1 MRKWERVCA
10 ESTGAKGKSYSPFG
24 GPWHGVAKAWT
35 LPYRARHTSNT
46 INERPPFMTTEQN
59 IAALTIPEQIWL
71 WLRLNMMDIAGA
83 FAVLV
88 IGLLL
93 AKLIS
98 GWVERAMA
106 KSHRFEPTVANF
118 LSSVVKYA
126 LWALVLIT
134 VLAQFGVETTS
145 ILAALGGMALAIGLA
160 LQGTLSNV
168 ASGVMILVQKPF
180 KVGEAI
186 SAGSVTGTVQ
196 QIGLFT
202 TELKQFDGL
211 FVMVPNSELWNQA
224 IVNFHRHPIRRF
236 ELIVGI
242 AYGDSMEQARS
253 ELLALAAS
261 DERILSDPEP
271 VAFVS
276 SLDDSSV
283 GIGLRVWCT
292 TGDFV
297 NVGWDLTEAAKARFD
312 DVGLSIPFPQ
322 REITTKA
329 A

>member
-1 MRKWERVCA
+1 MQ
-10 ESTGAKGKSYSPFG
+10 TD
-24 GPWHGVAKAWT
+24 KAV
-35 LPYRARHTSNT
+35 S
-46 INERPPFMTTEQN
+46 
-59 IAALTIPEQIWL
+59 ALTIPEQVL
-71 WLRLNMMDIAGA
+71 VWLRLHMMEIAGA
-83 FAVLV
+83 FAVLI
-88 IGLLL
+88 IGLIV
-93 AKLIS
+93 AKVLS
-98 GWVERAMA
+98 RLVERALTR
-106 KSHRFEPTVANF
+106 SPRFDPTVANF
-118 LSSVVKYA
+118 LSNLVKYA
-126 LWALVLIT
+126 LWALVIVT
-134 VLAQFGVETTS
+134 VLTQFGVETTS
-145 ILAALGGMALAIGLA
+145 ILAALGGMALAVGLA

-168 ASGVMILVQKPF
+168 ASGVMILVQRPF

-242 AYGDSMEQARS
+242 GYNDSMEQARK
-253 ELLALAAS
+253 ELLAMAAA
-261 DERILSDPEP
+261 DERVLADPEP
-271 VAFVS
+271 VAFVA

-292 TGDFV
+292 TDDYV
-297 NVGWDLTEAAKARFD
+297 AVGWDLTEKVKARFD
-312 DVGLSIPFPQ
+312 DVGISIPFPQ
-322 REITTKA
+322 REVTQRA

>member
-1 MRKWERVCA
+1 
-10 ESTGAKGKSYSPFG
+10 
-24 GPWHGVAKAWT
+24 
-35 LPYRARHTSNT
+35 
-46 INERPPFMTTEQN
+46 MTTDQT

-71 WLRLNMMDIAGA
+71 WLRLHMMDIAGA
-83 FAVLV
+83 FAVLI

-93 AKLIS
+93 AGIIS
-98 GWVERAMA
+98 RWVERAMTR
-106 KSHRFEPTVANF
+106 SSRFEPTVANF

-126 LWALVLIT
+126 LWALVLVT

-145 ILAALGGMALAIGLA
+145 ILAALGGMALAVGLA

-186 SAGSVTGTVQ
+186 SAGAVTGTVQ

-224 IVNFHRHPIRRF
+224 IVNYNRHPTRRL
-236 ELIVGI
+236 ELVVGI
-242 AYGDSMEQARS
+242 AYGDSMARARE
-253 ELLALAAS
+253 ELLKLALT
-261 DERILSDPEP
+261 DDRVLDDPEP
-271 VAFVS
+271 VTFVS

-283 GIGLRVWCT
+283 GIGMRVWCST
-292 TGDFV
+292 PDYLGLS
-297 NVGWDLTEAAKARFD
+297 WDMTEAVKARFD
-312 DVGLSIPFPQ
+312 DVGISIPFPQ
-322 REITTKA
+322 REIVQRA

>member
-1 MRKWERVCA
+1 
-10 ESTGAKGKSYSPFG
+10 
-24 GPWHGVAKAWT
+24 
-35 LPYRARHTSNT
+35 
-46 INERPPFMTTEQN
+46 MTTDQT
-59 IAALTIPEQIWL
+59 ISALSIPEQIWL

-83 FAVLV
+83 VAVLV

-93 AKLIS
+93 AKLVS
-98 GWVERAMA
+98 GWVERAIA
-106 KSHRFEPTVANF
+106 RSHRFEPTVANF

-126 LWALVLIT
+126 LWALVLVT

-145 ILAALGGMALAIGLA
+145 ILAALGGMALAVGLA

-211 FVMVPNSELWNQA
+211 FVMVPNSELWNKA
-224 IVNFHRHPIRRF
+224 IVNFHRHPVRRF
-236 ELIVGI
+236 ELVVGI

-253 ELLALAAS
+253 ELLSLAAA
-261 DERILSDPEP
+261 DDRVLSDPEP
-271 VAFVS
+271 AAFVA

-283 GIGLRVWCT
+283 GIGLRVWCS
-292 TGDFV
+292 TGDYLAL
-297 NVGWDLTEAAKARFD
+297 GWDLTERVKAHFD
-312 DVGLSIPFPQ
+312 DVGISIPIRTAFNQ
-322 REITTKA
+322 
-329 A
+329 

>member
-1 MRKWERVCA
+1 M
-10 ESTGAKGKSYSPFG
+10 TTGKS
-24 GPWHGVAKAWT
+24 
-35 LPYRARHTSNT
+35 
-46 INERPPFMTTEQN
+46 
-59 IAALTIPEQIWL
+59 IAALTITDQIWL

-93 AKLIS
+93 AGIIS
-98 GWVERAMA
+98 TWVERAMTR
-106 KSHRFEPTVANF
+106 SPRFEPTVANF
-118 LSSVVKYA
+118 LSNLVKYA
-126 LWALVLIT
+126 LWALVLVT

-186 SAGSVTGTVQ
+186 NAGSIMGTVQ

-202 TELKQFDGL
+202 TELKQPDGL
-211 FVMVPNSELWNQA
+211 FVMVPNTELWNQA
-224 IVNFHRHPIRRF
+224 IVNLHRHPTRRF

-242 AYGDSMEQARS
+242 GYGDSMDEARK
-253 ELLALAAS
+253 ELMALAEA
-261 DERILSDPEP
+261 DARVLEDPAP
-271 VAFVS
+271 LAFVN

-283 GIGLRVWCT
+283 GIGLRVWCNT
-292 TGDFV
+292 ADYLALS
-297 NVGWDLTEAAKARFD
+297 WDLTEAVKGRFD
-312 DVGLSIPFPQ
+312 EVGISIPFPQ
-322 REITTKA
+322 REITQKVA
-329 A
+329 

>member
-1 MRKWERVCA
+1 
-10 ESTGAKGKSYSPFG
+10 
-24 GPWHGVAKAWT
+24 
-35 LPYRARHTSNT
+35 
-46 INERPPFMTTEQN
+46 MTTDQA
-59 IAALTIPEQIWL
+59 ISALTIPEQIWL
-71 WLRLNMMDIAGA
+71 WLRLHMMDIAGA

-93 AKLIS
+93 AGILS
-98 GWVERAMA
+98 RWAERAMTR
-106 KSHRFEPTVANF
+106 SPRFEPTVANF
-118 LSSVVKYA
+118 LSSIVKYA
-126 LWALVLIT
+126 LWAVVLVT

-186 SAGSVTGTVQ
+186 SAGAVTGTVQ

-224 IVNFHRHPIRRF
+224 IVNFTRHATRRL
-236 ELIVGI
+236 ELVVGI
-242 AYGDSMEQARS
+242 GYGDSMDQARR
-253 ELLALAAS
+253 ELLALAEA
-261 DERILSDPEP
+261 DDRVLDDPAP
-271 VAFVS
+271 VTFVN

-283 GIGLRVWCT
+283 GIGMRVWCKT
-292 TGDFV
+292 PDYLGLS
-297 NVGWDLTEAAKARFD
+297 WDLTEAAKARFD
-312 DVGLSIPFPQ
+312 ETGISIPFPQ
-322 REITTKA
+322 REIVQRSA
-329 A
+329 

>member
-1 MRKWERVCA
+1 
-10 ESTGAKGKSYSPFG
+10 
-24 GPWHGVAKAWT
+24 
-35 LPYRARHTSNT
+35 
-46 INERPPFMTTEQN
+46 MTTDQT
-59 IAALTIPEQIWL
+59 ISALSIPEQIWL

-83 FAVLV
+83 VAVLV

-93 AKLIS
+93 AKLVS
-98 GWVERAMA
+98 GWVERAIA
-106 KSHRFEPTVANF
+106 RSHRFEPTVANF

-126 LWALVLIT
+126 LWALVLVT

-145 ILAALGGMALAIGLA
+145 ILAALGGMALAVGLA

-211 FVMVPNSELWNQA
+211 FVMVPNSELWNKA
-224 IVNFHRHPIRRF
+224 IVNFHRHPVRRF
-236 ELIVGI
+236 ELVVGI

-253 ELLALAAS
+253 ELLSLAAA
-261 DERILSDPEP
+261 DDRVLSDPEP
-271 VAFVS
+271 AAFVA

-283 GIGLRVWCT
+283 GIGLRVWCS
-292 TGDFV
+292 TGDYLAL
-297 NVGWDLTEAAKARFD
+297 GWDLTERVKAHFD
-312 DVGLSIPFPQ
+312 DVGISIPFPQ
-322 REITTKA
+322 REITQKA

>member
-1 MRKWERVCA
+1 
-10 ESTGAKGKSYSPFG
+10 
-24 GPWHGVAKAWT
+24 
-35 LPYRARHTSNT
+35 
-46 INERPPFMTTEQN
+46 MTTDQT

-71 WLRLNMMDIAGA
+71 WLRLHMMDIAGA
-83 FAVLV
+83 FAVLI

-93 AKLIS
+93 AAIIS
-98 GWVERAMA
+98 RWVERAMTR
-106 KSHRFEPTVANF
+106 SSRFEPTVANF

-126 LWALVLIT
+126 LWALVLVT

-145 ILAALGGMALAIGLA
+145 ILAALGGMALAVGLA

-186 SAGSVTGTVQ
+186 SAGAVTGTVQ

-224 IVNFHRHPIRRF
+224 IVNFTRHATRRL
-236 ELIVGI
+236 ELVVGI
-242 AYGDSMEQARS
+242 GYGDSMDQARR
-253 ELLALAAS
+253 ELLALAEA
-261 DERILSDPEP
+261 DDRVLDDPAP
-271 VAFVS
+271 VTFVN

-283 GIGLRVWCT
+283 GIGMRVWCKT
-292 TGDFV
+292 PDYLGLS
-297 NVGWDLTEAAKARFD
+297 WDLTEAAKARFD
-312 DVGLSIPFPQ
+312 ETGISIPFPQ
-322 REITTKA
+322 REIVQRSA
-329 A
+329 

>member
-1 MRKWERVCA
+1 
-10 ESTGAKGKSYSPFG
+10 
-24 GPWHGVAKAWT
+24 
-35 LPYRARHTSNT
+35 
-46 INERPPFMTTEQN
+46 MTTDQT

-71 WLRLNMMDIAGA
+71 WLRLHMMDIAGA
-83 FAVLV
+83 FAVLI

-93 AKLIS
+93 AGIIS
-98 GWVERAMA
+98 RWVERAMTR
-106 KSHRFEPTVANF
+106 SSRFEPTVANF

-126 LWALVLIT
+126 LWALVLVT

-145 ILAALGGMALAIGLA
+145 ILAALGGMALAVGLA

-186 SAGSVTGTVQ
+186 SAGAVTGTVQ

-224 IVNFHRHPIRRF
+224 IVNFTRHATRRL
-236 ELIVGI
+236 ELVVGI
-242 AYGDSMEQARS
+242 GYGDSMDQARR
-253 ELLALAAS
+253 ELLVLAEA
-261 DERILSDPEP
+261 DDRVLDDPAP
-271 VAFVS
+271 VTFVN

-283 GIGLRVWCT
+283 GIGMRVWCKT
-292 TGDFV
+292 PDYLGLS
-297 NVGWDLTEAAKARFD
+297 WDLTEAAKARFD
-312 DVGLSIPFPQ
+312 ETGISIPFPQ
-322 REITTKA
+322 REIVQRSA
-329 A
+329 

>member
-1 MRKWERVCA
+1 
-10 ESTGAKGKSYSPFG
+10 
-24 GPWHGVAKAWT
+24 
-35 LPYRARHTSNT
+35 
-46 INERPPFMTTEQN
+46 MTTDQT

-71 WLRLNMMDIAGA
+71 WLRLHMMDIAGA
-83 FAVLV
+83 FAVLI

-93 AKLIS
+93 AGILS
-98 GWVERAMA
+98 RWVERAMTR
-106 KSHRFEPTVANF
+106 SSRFEPTVANF

-126 LWALVLIT
+126 LWALVLVT

-145 ILAALGGMALAIGLA
+145 ILAALGGMALAVGLA

-186 SAGSVTGTVQ
+186 SAGAVTGTVQ

-224 IVNFHRHPIRRF
+224 IVNFTRHATRRL
-236 ELIVGI
+236 ELVVGI
-242 AYGDSMEQARS
+242 GYGDSMDQARR
-253 ELLALAAS
+253 ELLALAEA
-261 DERILSDPEP
+261 DDRVLDDPAP
-271 VAFVS
+271 VTFVN

-283 GIGLRVWCT
+283 GIGMRVWCKT
-292 TGDFV
+292 PDYLGLS
-297 NVGWDLTEAAKARFD
+297 WDLTEAAKARFD
-312 DVGLSIPFPQ
+312 ETGISIPFPQ
-322 REITTKA
+322 REIVQRSA
-329 A
+329 

>member
-1 MRKWERVCA
+1 
-10 ESTGAKGKSYSPFG
+10 
-24 GPWHGVAKAWT
+24 
-35 LPYRARHTSNT
+35 
-46 INERPPFMTTEQN
+46 MTTDQTVS
-59 IAALTIPEQIWL
+59 AQTVPEQILL

-88 IGLLL
+88 IGLIVARLVSSWVESAL
-93 AKLIS
+93 AKS
-98 GWVERAMA
+98 P
-106 KSHRFEPTVANF
+106 RFEPTVANF
-118 LSSVVKYA
+118 LSNLVKYA

-134 VLAQFGVETTS
+134 VLGQFGVETTS

-186 SAGSVTGTVQ
+186 NAGSITGVVQ

-236 ELIVGI
+236 ELVVGI
-242 AYGDSMEQARS
+242 GYGDSMEQARD
-253 ELLALAAS
+253 ELLALAAA
-261 DERILSDPEP
+261 DERVLDDPEP
-271 VAFVS
+271 QAFVN

-283 GIGLRVWCT
+283 GIGLRVWCST
-292 TGDFV
+292 ADFV
-297 NVGWDLTEAAKARFD
+297 AVGWDLTAAAKARFD
-312 DVGLSIPFPQ
+312 DVGISIPFPQ
-322 REITTKA
+322 REVTQRA